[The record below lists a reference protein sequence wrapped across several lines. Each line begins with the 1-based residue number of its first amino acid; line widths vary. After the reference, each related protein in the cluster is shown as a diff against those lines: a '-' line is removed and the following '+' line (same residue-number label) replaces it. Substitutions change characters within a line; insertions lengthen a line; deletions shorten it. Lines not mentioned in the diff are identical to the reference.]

1 MTIAAVALAQ
11 FRFKASYDEAYRLE
25 LAKLG
30 ANPVTACGCLKQ
42 KAGMRALNRLMD
54 DTLVGEVRA

>member
-1 MTIAAVALAQ
+1 MTLSVAALE
-11 FRFKASYDEAYRLE
+11 FRFKAQYDEAYRVE

-54 DTLVGEVRA
+54 DAIVGELRA